1 MDMQIKL
8 SVLLVSLVSVVAVS
22 CSREPRAAGGGAT
35 TAVSTPAW
43 TVRVESMPAPTGPG
57 TMLPRLTSSDR
68 GVIVSWVER
77 SGAKSQLKFAE
88 RTSSGWSQPT
98 TVASGDKWF
107 LSYADPPTVLRRPD
121 GSLLANWLLSTNPIY
136 EGSDLQLSYSRDNGK
151 TWAQPVVPHHDG
163 TQQQHAFP
171 SFFELPANGLGVVWL
186 DGRDVQ
192 PSEANPEGG
201 PMALR
206 YAAYDAQWKRT
217 AEGVV
222 DPRACE
228 CCSTSIAM
236 TSDGVLTAFRD
247 RSDKEIRDIAVA
259 RFENG
264 KWTEPTRVHD
274 DNWEVYACPV
284 NGPVVSANGRN
295 AVVAWFTVK
304 DDKGQAWAA
313 FSSDAGR
320 TWGQPVR
327 LDDGTSLGRVGVEL
341 LDDGSAV
348 ASWVEYVDKRG
359 QFKLRRIEP
368 SGTRSE
374 AVEVSAVT
382 ATLAMDTPR
391 MTRRGNELMLAWT
404 ERAVGDESDAS
415 FQVHTASAALPE

>member
-1 MDMQIKL
+1 
-8 SVLLVSLVSVVAVS
+8 
-22 CSREPRAAGGGAT
+22 
-35 TAVSTPAW
+35 
-43 TVRVESMPAPTGPG
+43 
-57 TMLPRLTSSDR
+57 
-68 GVIVSWVER
+68 
-77 SGAKSQLKFAE
+77 
-88 RTSSGWSQPT
+88 
-98 TVASGDKWF
+98 
-107 LSYADPPTVLRRPD
+107 
-121 GSLLANWLLSTNPIY
+121 
-136 EGSDLQLSYSRDNGK
+136 
-151 TWAQPVVPHHDG
+151 
-163 TQQQHAFP
+163 
-171 SFFELPANGLGVVWL
+171 
-186 DGRDVQ
+186 
-192 PSEANPEGG
+192 
-201 PMALR
+201 MALR

-228 CCSTSIAM
+228 CCSTSVAM

-247 RSDKEIRDIAVA
+247 RSDKEIRDIAVT
-259 RFENG
+259 RLDNG

-284 NGPVVSANGRN
+284 NGPIVSANGRN

-320 TWGQPVR
+320 SWGQPIR
-327 LDDGTSLGRVGVEL
+327 LDDSTSLGRVGVEL

-348 ASWVEYVDKRG
+348 ASWVEYADKRG

-374 AVEVSAVT
+374 AVGVSAAT

-391 MTRRGNELMLAWT
+391 MTRRGKELLLAWT
-404 ERAVGDESDAS
+404 ERALGDESDRS
-415 FQVHTASAALPE
+415 FQVHTAVAALPE